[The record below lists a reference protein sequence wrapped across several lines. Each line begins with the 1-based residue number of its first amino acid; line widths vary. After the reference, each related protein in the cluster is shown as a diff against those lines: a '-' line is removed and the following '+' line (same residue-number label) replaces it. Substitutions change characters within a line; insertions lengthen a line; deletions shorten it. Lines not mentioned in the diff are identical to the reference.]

1 MLERVSK
8 GHGDLSVDF
17 QLVLKPQQNSI
28 IYEQFEKESPP
39 YSIGVDGYVAG
50 LTRKDVLAPRA
61 AFDHHHANRL
71 YTRNTAAQIWMEI
84 RQGLVEVFRDE
95 SGVCKFI
102 AYASNC
108 DEDDSSSILLLR
120 EPHLVMRDTRRRL
133 EKLIDLMDKI
143 DTTCATYP
151 MNLSDP
157 DVQAVFWIT
166 DPYRE
171 AAQTKVLEKKDP
183 KTYQDIIDQ
192 IGLRIKRY
200 IAGTHRRQKAD
211 TRFDL
216 LHRGEGWA
224 MINEKGK
231 QARIGAIADGHKA
244 IISTRELANGNHGY
258 VFTRIS
264 DNINYFDLP
273 FFVDQLKQVDLYK
286 HWGGGD
292 TVIGSDKEYGS
303 SIEPA
308 QMIEL
313 VEDMIVASRKQL
325 RTKRNGSSKS
335 KLVTAG
341 WSG

>member
-1 MLERVSK
+1 MLESVSK
-8 GHGDLSVDF
+8 NHGDLSVDF
-17 QLVLKPQQNSI
+17 QLVIKPRQNPI
-28 IYEQFEKESPP
+28 DFEQFEQESPS
-39 YSIGVDGYVAG
+39 YSVAVDGYVAG
-50 LTRKDVLAPRA
+50 LTRKNPLAPRI

-84 RQGLVEVFRDE
+84 RQGLLEVFRDE
-95 SGVCKFI
+95 SGVIKFV
-102 AYASNC
+102 AHSSNC

-120 EPHLVMRDTRRRL
+120 EPHLVLRDTRRRL

-157 DVQAVFWIT
+157 DVQSVFWIT

-171 AAQTKVLEKKDP
+171 ADKSKILEKKEVA
-183 KTYQDIIDQ
+183 TYQDIIDQ
-192 IGLRIKRY
+192 VANRIKRY

-216 LHRGEGWA
+216 LHKGNGWV

-231 QARIGAIADGHKA
+231 QARIGAIAEGHKA
-244 IISTRELANGNHGY
+244 IVSARELANGNHGY

-264 DNINYFDLP
+264 DNINYFTLP
-273 FFVDQLKQVDLYK
+273 TFAEQLKQVDLYK

-292 TVIGSDKEYGS
+292 TVIGSDKENGS
-303 SIEPA
+303 AIKPD
-308 QMIEL
+308 QMIEM
-313 VEDMIVASRKQL
+313 VESMVIASRRALQEQRRGTPKP
-325 RTKRNGSSKS
+325 
-335 KLVTAG
+335 KLAAVG
-341 WSG
+341 

>member
-17 QLVLKPQQNSI
+17 QLVIKPQQNSI
-28 IYEQFEKESPP
+28 SYDQFESESPAH
-39 YSIGVDGYVAG
+39 SVAVDGYVDG
-50 LTRKDVLAPRA
+50 MTRKDTLTPRM

-84 RQGLVEVFRDE
+84 RQGLTEVFRDE
-95 SGVCKFI
+95 AGVCKFI
-102 AYASNC
+102 AHVSNC
-108 DEDDSSSILLLR
+108 DEDDSSSVLLLR
-120 EPHLVMRDTRRRL
+120 EPHLVLRDTRRRL

-171 AAQTKVLEKKDP
+171 ATQSKVLEKREVQ
-183 KTYQDIIDQ
+183 TYQDVMDQ
-192 IGLRIKRY
+192 VAKRIKRY
-200 IAGTHRRQKAD
+200 VSGTHRRQKAD

-216 LHRGEGWA
+216 LHKGDGWV

-244 IISTRELANGNHGY
+244 IISARELANGNHGY
-258 VFTRIS
+258 VFTRVS
-264 DNINYFDLP
+264 DNINYFALP
-273 FFVDQLKQVDLYK
+273 KFAEHLRQIDQFK

-292 TVIGSDKEYGS
+292 TVIGSDKDKGS
-303 SIEPA
+303 SIKPA
-308 QMIEL
+308 QMIEV
-313 VEDMIVASRKQL
+313 VESMVMASRTALQEQRKATSRPKL
-325 RTKRNGSSKS
+325 ASASKIR
-335 KLVTAG
+335 
-341 WSG
+341 